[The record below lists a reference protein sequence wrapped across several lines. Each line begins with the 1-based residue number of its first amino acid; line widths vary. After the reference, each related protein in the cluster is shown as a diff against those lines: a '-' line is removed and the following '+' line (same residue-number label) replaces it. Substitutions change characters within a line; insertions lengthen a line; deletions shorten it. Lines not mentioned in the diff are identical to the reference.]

1 MDASKQANRKGD
13 QTKRGGDDA
22 KGDVKQAGE
31 KGRYE
36 GGNDSDQDR
45 QAAKPGRQDEKAPVA
60 PETPFGRHGSEEE

>member
-13 QTKRGGDDA
+13 QKREREPA
-22 KGDVKQAGE
+22 KGEAKWDGD

-45 QAAKPGRQDEKAPVA
+45 QAALGRQDEKAPVTPA
-60 PETPFGRHGSEEE
+60 TPFGRHGSEEE